1 MTAERVQRLV
11 NAVDWPPASVM
22 QRSVSTWPCYNVL
35 ADLGAPSLTMC
46 DACWRNQVHAKII
59 LYGQPYNPTTL
70 DGTSIPDIN
79 TQKVRSTCYMM
90 DKIFINRI
98 SQFQFTG
105 IFLKRSQTYNIS
117 QFILYFLFFVNSV
130 KYRLNKVFCFCSSD
144 FSYLNPW
151 RDLSSI

>member
-1 MTAERVQRLV
+1 MNCLWIQILISFADFSDDYFLQNVEVIDGVTAERVQRLV

-98 SQFQFTG
+98 SQFQFYRY
-105 IFLKRSQTYNIS
+105 FFKKKSD
-117 QFILYFLFFVNSV
+117 LYLPMHFM
-130 KYRLNKVFCFCSSD
+130 
-144 FSYLNPW
+144 FSL
-151 RDLSSI
+151 LC

>member
-46 DACWRNQVHAKII
+46 DACCRNQVHAKII

-98 SQFQFTG
+98 SQFQFYRY
-105 IFLKRSQTYNIS
+105 FLKKKSDLSPNAFYVFSPLLIQSNIDS
-117 QFILYFLFFVNSV
+117 TKSFAFV
-130 KYRLNKVFCFCSSD
+130 D
-144 FSYLNPW
+144 FPYLNPW

>member
-1 MTAERVQRLV
+1 MNCLWIQILISFADFSDDYFLQNVEVIDGVTAERVQRLV

-98 SQFQFTG
+98 SQFQFYRY
-105 IFLKRSQTYNIS
+105 FFKKKSD
-117 QFILYFLFFVNSV
+117 LYLPMRFM
-130 KYRLNKVFCFCSSD
+130 
-144 FSYLNPW
+144 FSL
-151 RDLSSI
+151 LC

>member
-1 MTAERVQRLV
+1 MNCLWIQILISFADFSDDYFLQNVEVIDGVTAERVQRLV

-90 DKIFINRI
+90 DKIFINTI
-98 SQFQFTG
+98 SQFQFYRY
-105 IFLKRSQTYNIS
+105 FLKM
-117 QFILYFLFFVNSV
+117 
-130 KYRLNKVFCFCSSD
+130 KSD
-144 FSYLNPW
+144 L
-151 RDLSSI
+151 